1 MTICYSF
8 YYIRLTKNVFFN
20 TQSIE
25 KNDLILLDKSK
36 RTINISLS
44 NYEIVQS
51 SIYNI
56 IIFVTSN

>member
-1 MTICYSF
+1 MTICSSF
-8 YYIRLTKNVFFN
+8 YYNRLTKNSFFN
-20 TQSIE
+20 IQLIE